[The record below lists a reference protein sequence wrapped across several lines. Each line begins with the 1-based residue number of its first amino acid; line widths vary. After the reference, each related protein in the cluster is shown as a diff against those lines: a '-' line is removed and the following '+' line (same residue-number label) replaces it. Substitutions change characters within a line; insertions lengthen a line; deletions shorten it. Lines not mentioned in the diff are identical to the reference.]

1 MTTVLITGANRGIGL
16 ELAKHYAARGDRV
29 LACCRQPDTAG
40 ELGKLAKSNANV
52 RVLGVHVA
60 DGQSVAKLKAA
71 IGAAAIDV
79 LINNAGMGGPSAQ
92 NQSLANMDFDGWA
105 EVFAVNTMAP
115 LRMLQAFR
123 PNLKAARAPKAVT
136 ITSQMGALSL
146 DMTMMYAY
154 CSSKAAVNKVMR
166 LASQE
171 LTADG
176 IAVALIHPGWVRTD
190 MGGPQASLSVD
201 ESAAGIVATIDRL
214 DLAHTGAFLKWNG
227 EAHAW

>member
-1 MTTVLITGANRGIGL
+1 MQTVLITGANRGIGL
-16 ELAKHYAARGDRV
+16 ELSKRYAARGDRV
-29 LACCRQPDTAG
+29 LACCRRPEAAT
-40 ELGKLAKSNANV
+40 ELARLAKSSPQV
-52 RVLGVHVA
+52 HPHGVHVA
-60 DGQSVAKLKAA
+60 DGASVAKLKAEIHNA
-71 IGAAAIDV
+71 PIDI

-92 NQSLANMDFDGWA
+92 HQSLAEMDFDGWA

-115 LRMLQAFR
+115 LRMLQTFR
-123 PNLKAARAPKAVT
+123 ANLKAARAPKAVT

-171 LTADG
+171 LAGEG

-190 MGGPQASLSVD
+190 MGGPHAAISVED
-201 ESAAGIVATIDRL
+201 SATGIIATIDKL
-214 DLAHTGAFLKWNG
+214 DVKHTGVFLKWNG
-227 EAHAW
+227 EPHAW